1 VRGGSGP
8 VTDMDGRPRG
18 GWSVCPIGTG
28 EGKHGA
34 RGGFS
39 VGQGKKG
46 EKGSGGGTTRWRT
59 RREKRRGWGPARS
72 RHAEEN
78 GAWPDRRAAS
88 GRHNPSAVATGGR
101 RGMSG
106 QGTTGEQGW
115 RAWATLGEHGPA
127 EEEGKWAG
135 PERKQC
141 WFKKYSNGLN

>member
-1 VRGGSGP
+1 VGAGS
-8 VTDMDGRPRG
+8 VTPR
-18 GWSVCPIGTG
+18 
-28 EGKHGA
+28 
-34 RGGFS
+34 
-39 VGQGKKG
+39 
-46 EKGSGGGTTRWRT
+46 
-59 RREKRRGWGPARS
+59 
-72 RHAEEN
+72 EEN

-115 RAWATLGEHGPA
+115 RAWATHGEHGPA

-141 WFKKYSNGLN
+141 WFKKIFKWFEQIQSKDGVPEFKKIQIKCGCEGN